1 MSNATETAVTQ
12 KKAKFRSPRL
22 EYYREIWHRFKKNKL
37 AMLGLAILL
46 VFVLIIIF
54 GNLIAPPENVHL
66 QNYSALRQRPSA
78 QHWFGTDDMG
88 RDIFARVIHG
98 TKYSMGIAL
107 LVTLSSTILGLIIG
121 TVAAYYRGPIDT
133 ILMRI
138 MDVVTSVPALL
149 LSMSI
154 VAAMGTSTFSLFV
167 AMTLSGTPGKAR
179 IVRTSLLNVVDN
191 EFVEACHAC
200 GTGTFRILTKHIIPN
215 AIGPVIV
222 ATTMGVASAILNC
235 ATLSFIG
242 LGFQPPTPEW
252 GAMLSAAREFF
263 RTDMY
268 LMVFPGIAVILSSL
282 SINLIGDG
290 LRDALDPRL
299 RD

>member
-1 MSNATETAVTQ
+1 MPQ
-12 KKAKFRSPRL
+12 KKEKLRSPRL

-37 AMLGLAILL
+37 AVVG
-46 VFVLIIIF
+46 LIILALFVILIVF
-54 GNLIAPPENVHL
+54 GDFIAPPENVHL
-66 QNYSALRQRPSA
+66 QNYSAMRQRPNSE
-78 QHWFGTDDMG
+78 HWFGTDALG
-88 RDIFARVIHG
+88 RDLFARVIHG

-107 LVTLSSTILGLIIG
+107 LVTASSSIIGIIIG
-121 TVAAYYRGPIDT
+121 TFAAYYRGFPDT

-138 MDVVTSVPALL
+138 LDVVTSIPALL

-154 VAAMGTSTFSLFV
+154 VAAMGTSTLSLFV

-179 IVRTSLLNVVDN
+179 MVRTALLNVVDN

-200 GTGTFRILTKHIIPN
+200 GTSTFRILTKHLIPN

-242 LGFQPPTPEW
+242 LGFQEPTPEW
-252 GAMLSAAREFF
+252 GAMLSMARDYF
-263 RTDMY
+263 RTDIY
-268 LMVFPGIAVILSSL
+268 LMIFPGLAIILASL